1 MTRSEVRRI
10 LWGYQNARVRLL
22 KATMEKSEIYDLM
35 TSISVDYSKVKVV
48 SSASSDRMSS
58 LMVRM
63 ENLMDKVDKAVKDAT
78 SEMEYVR
85 DLIDLVSDVRTQE
98 VLTRRYIV
106 GESWKDIAEEMSIDT
121 RSLLRRQAK
130 GIDEI
135 IWRNKW

>member
-22 KATMEKSEIYDLM
+22 RATMEKSEIYDMM
-35 TSISVDYSKVKVV
+35 TSISIDYSKVRVV
-48 SSASSDRMSS
+48 SSSSSDRMSN
-58 LMVRM
+58 LMIRL
-63 ENLMDKVDKAVKDAT
+63 ENLMDKVDIAVKDAT
-78 SEMEYVR
+78 SEMQRVR
-85 DLIDLVSDVRTQE
+85 DLIDLVEDVRTQE

-106 GESWKDIAEEMSIDT
+106 GEQWKDIADEMGTDV
-121 RSLLRRQAK
+121 RWLLRRQAK

>member
-22 KATMEKSEIYDLM
+22 KATMEKSEICDLM

-106 GESWKDIAEEMSIDT
+106 GESWKDIAEEMSTDT

>member
-106 GESWKDIAEEMSIDT
+106 GESWKDIAEEMSTDT

>member
-58 LMVRM
+58 LLVRM

-106 GESWKDIAEEMSIDT
+106 GESWKDIAEEMSTDT

>member
-58 LMVRM
+58 LLVRM
-63 ENLMDKVDKAVKDAT
+63 ENLMDKVDKAVKGAT

-106 GESWKDIAEEMSIDT
+106 GESWKDIAEEMSTDT